1 MEMYIIDNEAND
13 VKDNWRFDWIIDDN
27 WILLDIILNIIIDCI
42 ISDILNYWKFN
53 NLIWLNFFKIFNE
66 KIKIII
72 TETIILRKK
81 KKIIWIVFNLNRYI
95 C

>member
-66 KIKIII
+66 KIKIIT

-81 KKIIWIVFNLNRYI
+81 KKDNMNCFQS
-95 C
+95 

>member
-81 KKIIWIVFNLNRYI
+81 KKKDNMNCFQS
-95 C
+95 

>member
-81 KKIIWIVFNLNRYI
+81 KKDNMNCFQS
-95 C
+95 